1 MTCRPPHACMYTGNI
16 PWKAP
21 VPTEMW
27 SRLGSSQDLPHQV
40 WRYLLPPSPHQAAAH
55 TGSRTALISMWMVWC
70 DIAST
75 IVMFYVT
82 ILCSATVSSRSIP
95 AIGNVEHSGNR
106 LKIAIQNVAIN
117 CFNCHHFRPRLSFN
131 KKLGASVAC
140 TPLGKGPHLCTYMHK
155 LFDGGHHCKAGFR

>member
-1 MTCRPPHACMYTGNI
+1 MTCRPPHVCILVTYPEKHQFPQRCGAGLAHLRICHIRSEDTSSHRLHIKQLLALG
-16 PWKAP
+16 
-21 VPTEMW
+21 VGLHW
-27 SRLGSSQDLPHQV
+27 SV
-40 WRYLLPPSPHQAAAH
+40 CE
-55 TGSRTALISMWMVWC
+55 WC
-70 DIAST
+70 GVIYVAST
-75 IVMFYVT
+75 IVTFYVT